1 MSAAQMESC
10 RGSLLGA
17 KAGEIQEEE
26 GKVGK
31 EMWKE
36 GEREEGQGED
46 IREEEGEQGEGR
58 GDGVVVTI
66 LCPFHR

>member
-36 GEREEGQGED
+36 GEREEGQGE
-46 IREEEGEQGEGR
+46 GS

>member
-36 GEREEGQGED
+36 GEREEGQGE
-46 IREEEGEQGEGR
+46 EMGWW
-58 GDGVVVTI
+58 
-66 LCPFHR
+66 